1 LFQARL
7 KTRRARTPAGKPS
20 KKIRKILLP
29 GRAVTA
35 AALRHFLH
43 VQVGLSREEIRNGVL
58 LTAATGIFLLIAF
71 LRWKRR
77 P

>member
-1 LFQARL
+1 MDPIKFRMRYFIGFLIA
-7 KTRRARTPAGKPS
+7 AV
-20 KKIRKILLP
+20 
-29 GRAVTA
+29 VTA

-58 LTAATGIFLLIAF
+58 LTAAIGIFLLIAF
-71 LRWKRR
+71 FRWKRR

>member
-1 LFQARL
+1 MDPIKFRMRYVIGFLIA
-7 KTRRARTPAGKPS
+7 A
-20 KKIRKILLP
+20 
-29 GRAVTA
+29 AVTA

-58 LTAATGIFLLIAF
+58 LTAAIGIVLLIAF
-71 LRWKRR
+71 FRWKRG